1 MKPANLEAIQHSFT
15 LQAANF
21 ESKTVNF
28 SKEEYLHY
36 TISRVALKGRI
47 AFWK

>member
-36 TISRVALKGRI
+36 TISRVAPEGQDSV
-47 AFWK
+47 WK